1 MVGKFL
7 VNKDICTYKATNITS
22 HADNVADEDNDNLNI
37 IQAAFNAAFEE
48 AKSGGL
54 AAKQAM
60 MIVICFSYTWEVF
73 PNNPSF

>member
-7 VNKDICTYKATNITS
+7 VNKDICTYKATNTYQ
-22 HADNVADEDNDNLNI
+22 ADNVADKENDNLKI

-60 MIVICFSYTWEVF
+60 MIVIYFY
-73 PNNPSF
+73 